1 MFRKLKQYR
10 KERKWAMYA
19 AVLFSV
25 LVSLFLVVLLLFKMA
40 SLGAAGIFNYAVSKQ
55 KMLRGTITVEEITAN
70 IHGGVTFTNLAWD
83 DPQGNPILRVPTGT
97 LKVNPWDIVT
107 RRMKSTTLEGI
118 TLNDP
123 VFSVRYDENMQVDF
137 VNPKEIED
145 NSEDGKANFNRNG
158 KRLKMNFVL
167 NNAKIQT
174 FYLERHHIFNHVNME
189 MDLDTKGMTYIS
201 LTTGPFGG
209 TAVGD
214 GVKLYGTVD
223 FSKPDQECHFD
234 AEFDG
239 IDPSSLGLGTSIR
252 DRLTLK
258 AHADGP
264 FAGPIADGTL
274 EMKRLRI
281 PALRFHDVHGD
292 IHYEGGLLTFSNVKA
307 GVYGG
312 RLLARGDYD
321 IDSRAYNIYINAWDM
336 DTRYPLKSD
345 KFYCLVD
352 LVGEMHCDG
361 NPADLDSFGT
371 FQSGSGFYMLA
382 PFEKITGRFDNK
394 GHILAFYDVKLYTKL
409 GIAETD
415 AFSIVKGRL
424 HLGEIRLVDPD
435 TGEAMRITDAVGE
448 QEAVKTFRGIQQN
461 MKEIKEQVDDFKDAL
476 KR

>member
-1 MFRKLKQYR
+1 
-10 KERKWAMYA
+10 
-19 AVLFSV
+19 
-25 LVSLFLVVLLLFKMA
+25 
-40 SLGAAGIFNYAVSKQ
+40 
-55 KMLRGTITVEEITAN
+55 
-70 IHGGVTFTNLAWD
+70 
-83 DPQGNPILRVPTGT
+83 
-97 LKVNPWDIVT
+97 
-107 RRMKSTTLEGI
+107 
-118 TLNDP
+118 
-123 VFSVRYDENMQVDF
+123 
-137 VNPKEIED
+137 
-145 NSEDGKANFNRNG
+145 
-158 KRLKMNFVL
+158 
-167 NNAKIQT
+167 
-174 FYLERHHIFNHVNME
+174 
-189 MDLDTKGMTYIS
+189 
-201 LTTGPFGG
+201 
-209 TAVGD
+209 
-214 GVKLYGTVD
+214 
-223 FSKPDQECHFD
+223 
-234 AEFDG
+234 
-239 IDPSSLGLGTSIR
+239 
-252 DRLTLK
+252 
-258 AHADGP
+258 
-264 FAGPIADGTL
+264 
-274 EMKRLRI
+274 MKRLRI

-371 FQSGSGFYMLA
+371 FQSGSGFYMLV

-394 GHILAFYDVKLYTKL
+394 GHTLAFYDVKLYTKL

-435 TGEAMRITDAVGE
+435 TGEAMRITDAEGE

-476 KR
+476 KK

>member
-1 MFRKLKQYR
+1 
-10 KERKWAMYA
+10 
-19 AVLFSV
+19 
-25 LVSLFLVVLLLFKMA
+25 
-40 SLGAAGIFNYAVSKQ
+40 
-55 KMLRGTITVEEITAN
+55 
-70 IHGGVTFTNLAWD
+70 
-83 DPQGNPILRVPTGT
+83 
-97 LKVNPWDIVT
+97 
-107 RRMKSTTLEGI
+107 
-118 TLNDP
+118 
-123 VFSVRYDENMQVDF
+123 
-137 VNPKEIED
+137 
-145 NSEDGKANFNRNG
+145 
-158 KRLKMNFVL
+158 
-167 NNAKIQT
+167 
-174 FYLERHHIFNHVNME
+174 ME

-394 GHILAFYDVKLYTKL
+394 GHTLAFYDVKLYTKL

-476 KR
+476 KK

>member
-40 SLGAAGIFNYAVSKQ
+40 SLGAAGIFNYAVSNQ

-83 DPQGNPILRVPTGT
+83 GPQGNPILRVPTGT

-137 VNPKEIED
+137 VNLKEIED

-223 FSKPDQECHFD
+223 FS
-234 AEFDG
+234 
-239 IDPSSLGLGTSIR
+239 
-252 DRLTLK
+252 
-258 AHADGP
+258 
-264 FAGPIADGTL
+264 
-274 EMKRLRI
+274 
-281 PALRFHDVHGD
+281 
-292 IHYEGGLLTFSNVKA
+292 
-307 GVYGG
+307 
-312 RLLARGDYD
+312 
-321 IDSRAYNIYINAWDM
+321 
-336 DTRYPLKSD
+336 
-345 KFYCLVD
+345 
-352 LVGEMHCDG
+352 
-361 NPADLDSFGT
+361 
-371 FQSGSGFYMLA
+371 
-382 PFEKITGRFDNK
+382 
-394 GHILAFYDVKLYTKL
+394 
-409 GIAETD
+409 
-415 AFSIVKGRL
+415 
-424 HLGEIRLVDPD
+424 
-435 TGEAMRITDAVGE
+435 
-448 QEAVKTFRGIQQN
+448 
-461 MKEIKEQVDDFKDAL
+461 
-476 KR
+476 

>member
-201 LTTGPFGG
+201 LTTGPF
-209 TAVGD
+209 
-214 GVKLYGTVD
+214 
-223 FSKPDQECHFD
+223 
-234 AEFDG
+234 
-239 IDPSSLGLGTSIR
+239 
-252 DRLTLK
+252 
-258 AHADGP
+258 
-264 FAGPIADGTL
+264 AGPIADGTL

-394 GHILAFYDVKLYTKL
+394 GHTLAFYDVKLYTKL

-435 TGEAMRITDAVGE
+435 TGKAMRITDAVGE

-476 KR
+476 KK